1 MFNITPEIKFLA
13 KIEVDLLL
21 YGFNDFLILAAL
33 LVEVK
38 KMLFL

>member
-21 YGFNDFLILAAL
+21 NGFNDFLILEVL
-33 LVEVK
+33 LIEVK
-38 KMLFL
+38 KILFL